1 MKFYYGMRLRGV
13 APGCQPKEGLVDWQ
27 EDSSG
32 KYWNVLVYDRPLTD
46 RECFEFDLDWIKNEK
61 Q

>member
-1 MKFYYGMRLRGV
+1 MRFYYGMRLRGV
-13 APGCQPKEGLVDWQ
+13 APGCQPKEGFVDWH

-32 KYWNVLVYDRPLTD
+32 KYWNIIIYSRPLTD

-61 Q
+61 